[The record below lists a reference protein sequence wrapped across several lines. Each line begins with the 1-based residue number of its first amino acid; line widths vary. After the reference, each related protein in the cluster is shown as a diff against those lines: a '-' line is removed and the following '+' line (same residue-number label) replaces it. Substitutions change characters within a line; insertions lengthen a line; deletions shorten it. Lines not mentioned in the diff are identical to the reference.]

1 MQKGRYY
8 GACQRR
14 DERCKNRK
22 YKYIREDVVQEVVKQ
37 ELERLLCP
45 SQSILEWV
53 VESMQSDVEKAADNR
68 AEVEQS
74 TKARI
79 ERIKSMDEALYDD
92 KLAGVITQERYEAKH
107 ESFMN
112 EIETLELAMASFDST
127 VSERKRRGIYM
138 LELSQR
144 AAKYYDEKDD
154 DEKRQILIELFENI
168 MFKNDAVS
176 VSLKDR
182 AELIAKYSSKTR
194 ELLGTRKSNDRTF
207 TNSENNRGQNNEKS
221 TENVLYPLWQGMHL
235 FMRHNEM
242 FQHAKCGPTT
252 HLIWWP
258 IPFFIAL
265 RRVCSRLIDRND
277 IFELSPQFRKNLL
290 RKLHKILHIASLFK
304 SAQLRKPHRQRRVK

>member
-1 MQKGRYY
+1 
-8 GACQRR
+8 
-14 DERCKNRK
+14 
-22 YKYIREDVVQEVVKQ
+22 
-37 ELERLLCP
+37 
-45 SQSILEWV
+45 
-53 VESMQSDVEKAADNR
+53 MQSDVEKAADNR

-127 VSERKRRGIYM
+127 VTERKRRGIYM

-154 DEKRQILIELFENI
+154 DEKRQILIELFEDI

-182 AELIAKYSSKTR
+182 AELIAKYSSETR
-194 ELLGTRKSNDRTF
+194 EILGTRKSNDRTF
-207 TNSENNRGQNNEKS
+207 TNSENNGGQNNEKS
-221 TENVLYPLWQGMHL
+221 AENALYPLWQGH
-235 FMRHNEM
+235 
-242 FQHAKCGPTT
+242 
-252 HLIWWP
+252 
-258 IPFFIAL
+258 
-265 RRVCSRLIDRND
+265 
-277 IFELSPQFRKNLL
+277 
-290 RKLHKILHIASLFK
+290 
-304 SAQLRKPHRQRRVK
+304 